1 MSFIGLRQ
9 LNSPLAYVGA
19 RVGALLAAAL
29 LIGLAWHTV
38 PLTPH
43 VDPSFFFGD
52 EDPQLKEDAKVYKL
66 FPRQN
71 QIIINIEGKIS
82 NTDYLNK
89 VDRLTR
95 RLLAIPEV
103 MSARSLTHGP
113 KSFDDALTSSFW
125 GRLLIP
131 EDRKSSNIFVALV
144 ADSFQQSIPEV
155 ENAVRQSETEAFRP
169 VIAGVPYMIELI
181 RRSLVHDLKVFSLS
195 AVAIFG
201 LMIFFLFRSL
211 SILVGCL
218 TAGATATAL
227 TLLLNRFLEIE
238 IGILTANLVTLVF
251 VLTIPHIVYLTYNWK
266 RLSLNDSKRQG
277 SAKEAV
283 WETLP
288 GSIWSTGTTL
298 LGFLSLLL
306 LQAKPLR
313 QLGAS
318 GSIATVSALFAA
330 YLVYPWFLVG
340 IKPRRSGTPGL
351 DVQRRDGRRF
361 LFAAYS
367 GWISAGFV
375 VACLL
380 LGTGIF
386 RLNTDPSLLSYF
398 PEELRRGL
406 ERVDRT
412 GGSSVLEVV
421 IKDSGSRKLDS
432 NESYE
437 RLWRLHNDLERD
449 REVGSVISLPILMA
463 EGEKFPFSF
472 FFSWKSI
479 LNKMAEPRYERIGRQ
494 FISSD
499 HVYGHFILRMKESD
513 RRHPRAEIIQRIKRA
528 VGRHGFN
535 AVMVGGMYP
544 LEAQLAELV
553 ESSLAEGLAE
563 IVLLLG
569 VIGIIVTR
577 SLWAGLTMAFG
588 MSMIPV
594 GLLGLIGFLKAPL
607 DIISAAA
614 ASLTLGMGIDDTMI
628 HLGER
633 WKSLVKQGRPP
644 DEAWQIARG
653 QLWQPIVVS
662 MLIVCAGFSI
672 FILSEFP
679 PTRRFGT
686 WVVLGT
692 LLVLPTTLFF
702 LPSVASLWAKHGR
715 KK

>member
-1 MSFIGLRQ
+1 MLVIGVRQ
-9 LNSPLAYVGA
+9 LSSLVIYVGA
-19 RVGALLAAAL
+19 RVGALAVAAV
-29 LIGLAWHTV
+29 LIGLAWYTV

-43 VDPSFFFGD
+43 VDPSFFFGN
-52 EDPQLKEDAKVYKL
+52 EDPQLQEDKKLYKL
-66 FPRQN
+66 FPRQD

-82 NTDYLNK
+82 SADYLNK

-103 MSARSLTHGP
+103 VSARSLTHGP
-113 KSFDDALTSSFW
+113 KSFDDALMSSFW

-131 EDRKSSNIFVALV
+131 EDRRSSNIFVALV
-144 ADSFQQSIPEV
+144 ADSFQRSIPKV
-155 ENAVRQSETEAFRP
+155 EAVVQQSETAGFRP
-169 VIAGVPYMIELI
+169 VIAGIPYVIELI

-195 AVAIFG
+195 AIVVFG

-218 TAGATATAL
+218 TAGAVATAL
-227 TLLLNRFLEIE
+227 TLLLNQLFEIE
-238 IGILTANLVTLVF
+238 IGILTANLITLVF
-251 VLTIPHIVYLTYNWK
+251 VLTLPHMIYLTYNWK
-266 RLSLNDSKRQG
+266 RSSLDDSKGQG
-277 SAKEAV
+277 SVKQAV

-318 GSIATVSALFAA
+318 GSIATVCAISAA
-330 YLVYPWFLVG
+330 YLIYPWFLVG
-340 IKPRRSGTPGL
+340 SKCRRGPLGL
-351 DVQRRDGRRF
+351 DARQSSGRRF

-367 GWISAGFV
+367 DWISAAFV
-375 VACLL
+375 AACLL
-380 LGTGIF
+380 LGAGIF

-398 PEELRRGL
+398 SEDVRRGL

-412 GGSSVLEVV
+412 GGSSVLELV
-421 IKDSGSRKLDS
+421 IKDSRGRKLDS
-432 NESYE
+432 NEAYE
-437 RLWRLHNDLERD
+437 RMWQLHNDLERD

-499 HVYGHFILRMKESD
+499 HVHGHFILRMKESD
-513 RRHPRAEIIQRIKRA
+513 RRQPRAEIIDRIKRT
-528 VGRHGFN
+528 VGRRGFN
-535 AVMVGGMYP
+535 AVLVGGMYA
-544 LEAQLAELV
+544 LEAQLSELV
-553 ESSLAEGLAE
+553 ESSLVEGLAE

-569 VIGIIVTR
+569 VIGFIVTR

-588 MSMIPV
+588 MSMVPI
-594 GLLGLIGFLKAPL
+594 GLLGLIGLLKAPL
-607 DIISAAA
+607 DIISAPA
-614 ASLTLGMGIDDTMI
+614 ASLTLGMGIDDTTI

-633 WKSLVKQGRPP
+633 WKSLVKQGHPP
-644 DEAWQIARG
+644 DEAWDMARA
-653 QLWQPIVVS
+653 QLWRPIIVS

-679 PTRRFGT
+679 PTRRFGL

-692 LLVLPTTLFF
+692 LLVLPSTLFF
-702 LPSVASLWAKHGR
+702 LPTVGSLWAKRR
-715 KK
+715 KKK

>member
-1 MSFIGLRQ
+1 MTFIGLRQ
-9 LNSPLAYVGA
+9 LSSLLFYIGA
-19 RVGALLAAAL
+19 RMIALLVAAL
-29 LIGLAWHTV
+29 LIVLAWYTV

-43 VDPSFFFGD
+43 VDPSFFFGN
-52 EDPQLKEDAKVYKL
+52 EDPQLQEDAKLYKL
-66 FPRQN
+66 FPRQD

-82 NTDYLNK
+82 SADYLNK

-95 RLLAIPEV
+95 RLMAIPEV
-103 MSARSLTHGP
+103 VSARSLTHGP
-113 KSFDDALTSSFW
+113 KSFDDALMSSFW

-131 EDRKSSNIFVALV
+131 EDRRSSNVFVALV
-144 ADSFQQSIPEV
+144 ADSFQRSIPKV
-155 ENAVRQSETEAFRP
+155 EAVVQESAAESFCP
-169 VIAGVPYMIELI
+169 VIAGIPYMIELI
-181 RRSLVHDLKVFSLS
+181 RRNLVHDLKVFSLS
-195 AVAIFG
+195 AILVFG
-201 LMIFFLFRSL
+201 LMIFLLFRSP

-218 TAGATATAL
+218 AAGAAATAL
-227 TLLLNRFLEIE
+227 TLLLNQGFEIE

-251 VLTIPHIVYLTYNWK
+251 VLTIPHVVYLTYNWK
-266 RLSLNDSKRQG
+266 RLSLDNAKGKG
-277 SAKEAV
+277 SAMEAV

-288 GSIWSTGTTL
+288 GSVWSTGTTL

-318 GSIATVSALFAA
+318 GSIATVCALSAA
-330 YLVYPWFLVG
+330 YLIYPWFLVG
-340 IKPRRSGTPGL
+340 IKPRASAPGL
-351 DVQRRDGRRF
+351 NVQRRGQRRF
-361 LFAAYS
+361 VFAAYS

-375 VACLL
+375 AACLL
-380 LGTGIF
+380 LGAGIF

-406 ERVDRT
+406 EHVDRT
-412 GGSSVLEVV
+412 GGSSVLELV
-421 IKDSGSRKLDS
+421 IRDSRGGKLDT

-437 RLWRLHNDLERD
+437 RLWQLHHDLERD

-479 LNKMAEPRYERIGRQ
+479 LNKMTEPRFERIGRQ

-513 RRHPRAEIIQRIKRA
+513 RRHPRAEIIQRIKRT

-535 AVMVGGMYP
+535 AVLVGGMYA
-544 LEAQLAELV
+544 LEAQLSELV
-553 ESSLAEGLAE
+553 ESSLVQGLAE

-569 VIGIIVTR
+569 VIGFIVTR
-577 SLWAGLTMAFG
+577 SLWAGLTMAFA
-588 MSMIPV
+588 MSMVPV
-594 GLLGLIGFLKAPL
+594 GLLGLIGLLKAPL
-607 DIISAAA
+607 DIISAPA

-628 HLGER
+628 HLGQR
-633 WKSLVKQGRPP
+633 WRTLVKQGHPP
-644 DEAWQIARG
+644 DEAWEMARA

-662 MLIVCAGFSI
+662 MLIVCVGFSI

-679 PTRRFGT
+679 PTRRFGL

-692 LLVLPTTLFF
+692 LLVLPSTLFF
-702 LPSVASLWAKHGR
+702 LPTVASLWVKRG
-715 KK
+715 KKR

>member
-1 MSFIGLRQ
+1 MLVIGVRQ
-9 LNSPLAYVGA
+9 LSSLVIYVGA
-19 RVGALLAAAL
+19 RVGALAVAAV
-29 LIGLAWHTV
+29 LIGLAWYTV

-43 VDPSFFFGD
+43 VDPSFFFGN
-52 EDPQLKEDAKVYKL
+52 EDPQLQEDKKLYKL
-66 FPRQN
+66 FPRQD
-71 QIIINIEGKIS
+71 QIIINIAGKIS
-82 NTDYLNK
+82 SADYLNK

-103 MSARSLTHGP
+103 VNARSLTHGP
-113 KSFDDALTSSFW
+113 KSFDDALMSSFW

-131 EDRKSSNIFVALV
+131 EDRRSSNIFVALV
-144 ADSFQQSIPEV
+144 ADSFQQSIPRIE
-155 ENAVRQSETEAFRP
+155 AVVQQSETEGFRP
-169 VIAGVPYMIELI
+169 VIAGIPYMIELI

-195 AVAIFG
+195 AIVVFG

-211 SILVGCL
+211 SILVGSL
-218 TAGATATAL
+218 TASAVATAL
-227 TLLLNRFLEIE
+227 TLLLNQLFEIE
-238 IGILTANLVTLVF
+238 IGILTANLITLVF
-251 VLTIPHIVYLTYNWK
+251 VLTLPHMIYLTYNWK
-266 RLSLNDSKRQG
+266 RASLNDSKHQG
-277 SAKEAV
+277 SVKQAV
-283 WETLP
+283 RETLP
-288 GSIWSTGTTL
+288 GSLWSTATTL

-318 GSIATVSALFAA
+318 GSIATVCALLAA
-330 YLVYPWFLVG
+330 YLIYPWFLVG
-340 IKPRRSGTPGL
+340 SKSRRGPLGL
-351 DVQRRDGRRF
+351 DAQRSSGRRF
-361 LFAAYS
+361 VFAAYS

-375 VACLL
+375 AACLL
-380 LGTGIF
+380 LGAGIF

-398 PEELRRGL
+398 SEDVRHGL

-412 GGSSVLEVV
+412 GGSSVLELV
-421 IKDSGSRKLDS
+421 IKDSRGRKLDG

-437 RLWRLHNDLERD
+437 RLWKLHNDLERD
-449 REVGSVISLPILMA
+449 QEVGSVISLPILMA

-513 RRHPRAEIIQRIKRA
+513 RRQPRAEIIQRIKRI

-535 AVMVGGMYP
+535 AVLVGGMYA
-544 LEAQLAELV
+544 LEAQLSELV
-553 ESSLAEGLAE
+553 ESSLVEGLAE

-569 VIGIIVTR
+569 VIGFIVTR

-588 MSMIPV
+588 MSMVPV
-594 GLLGLIGFLKAPL
+594 GLLGLIGLLKAPL
-607 DIISAAA
+607 DIISAPA

-633 WKSLVKQGRPP
+633 WKRLVREGHPP
-644 DEAWQIARG
+644 DEAWKIARA
-653 QLWQPIVVS
+653 QLWQPIVIS

-679 PTRRFGT
+679 PTRRFGL

-692 LLVLPTTLFF
+692 LLVLPSTLFF
-702 LPSVASLWAKHGR
+702 VPTVASLWFKRRKHR
-715 KK
+715 

>member
-9 LNSPLAYVGA
+9 LSSPLAYIGA
-19 RVGALLAAAL
+19 RAGALLAAAL
-29 LIGLAWHTV
+29 LIGLAWYTV

-66 FPRQN
+66 FPRQH

-82 NTDYLNK
+82 SADYLNK
-89 VDRLTR
+89 IDRLTR
-95 RLLAIPEV
+95 RLLAIPQV
-103 MSARSLTHGP
+103 VSARSLTHGP
-113 KSFDDALTSSFW
+113 KSFDDALLSSFW

-131 EDRKSSNIFVALV
+131 EDRKSSNVFVALV
-144 ADSFQQSIPEV
+144 ADSFQQSIAKV
-155 ENAVRQSETEAFRP
+155 EAAVSQSEAEAFRP
-169 VIAGVPYMIELI
+169 VIAGIPYMIELI
-181 RRSLVHDLKVFSLS
+181 RRNLVHDLKVFSLS
-195 AVAIFG
+195 AIVVFG
-201 LMIFFLFRSL
+201 LMIFLLFRSL

-218 TAGATATAL
+218 TAGATATAV
-227 TLLLNRFLEIE
+227 TLLLNQVFEIE

-251 VLTIPHIVYLTYNWK
+251 VLTIPHTVYLTYNWK
-266 RLSLNDSKRQG
+266 RLSVDAAKSDSRVI
-277 SAKEAV
+277 EAI
-283 WETLP
+283 WQTLP
-288 GSIWSTGTTL
+288 GSVWSTGTTL

-318 GSIATVSALFAA
+318 GAIATICALLAA
-330 YLVYPWFLVG
+330 YLIYPWFLVG
-340 IKPRRSGTPGL
+340 IKSRKGAAPF
-351 DVQRRDGRRF
+351 DVQRSGKRQFF
-361 LFAAYS
+361 LAPYS
-367 GWISAGFV
+367 GWISIAFV

-398 PEELRRGL
+398 PEELKRGL
-406 ERVDRT
+406 ERVDRA
-412 GGSSVLEVV
+412 GGSSVLELV
-421 IKDSGSRKLDS
+421 IRDSRGRKLDS

-437 RLWRLHNDLERD
+437 RLWQLHNDLERD

-494 FISSD
+494 FISKD
-499 HVYGHFILRMKESD
+499 HVYGHYILRMKESD
-513 RRHPRAEIIQRIKRA
+513 RRNPRAEIIQRIKRT

-535 AVMVGGMYP
+535 AVLAGGMYP
-544 LEAQLAELV
+544 LEAQLSELV
-553 ESSLAEGLAE
+553 ESSLVEGLVE

-569 VIGIIVTR
+569 VIGFIVTR

-588 MSMIPV
+588 MSMVPI
-594 GLLGLIGFLKAPL
+594 GLLGLIGILKAPL
-607 DIISAAA
+607 DIISAPA

-628 HLGER
+628 HLAER
-633 WKSLVKQGRPP
+633 WRTLVKQGHSP
-644 DEAWQIARG
+644 DEAWDMARS

-662 MLIVCAGFSI
+662 MLIVCVGFSI

-679 PTRRFGT
+679 PTRRFGL

-692 LLVLPTTLFF
+692 LLVLPSTLFF
-702 LPSVASLWAKHGR
+702 LPTVASLWAKRR
-715 KK
+715 KKG

>member
-1 MSFIGLRQ
+1 MSDTGVRQ
-9 LNSPLAYVGA
+9 LSSLLIYVGA
-19 RVGALLAAAL
+19 RAGALLVAAL
-29 LIGLAWHTV
+29 LIGLAWYTV

-52 EDPQLKEDAKVYKL
+52 EDPQLQEDKKLYKL
-66 FPRQN
+66 FPRQD

-82 NTDYLNK
+82 SADYLNK

-103 MSARSLTHGP
+103 VSARSLTHGP
-113 KSFDDALTSSFW
+113 KSFDDALLSSFW

-131 EDRKSSNIFVALV
+131 EDRRSSNIFVALV
-144 ADSFQQSIPEV
+144 GDSFQRSIPKV
-155 ENAVRQSETEAFRP
+155 EAVVQQSESARFRP
-169 VIAGVPYMIELI
+169 VIAGIPYIIELI
-181 RRSLVHDLKVFSLS
+181 RRNLVHDLKVFSLS
-195 AVAIFG
+195 AVVVFG

-218 TAGATATAL
+218 TAGAVATAL
-227 TLLLNRFLEIE
+227 TLLLNQLFEIE
-238 IGILTANLVTLVF
+238 IGILTANLITIVF
-251 VLTIPHIVYLTYNWK
+251 VLTLPHMIYLTYNWK
-266 RLSLNDSKRQG
+266 RSSLDDSKRQG
-277 SAKEAV
+277 SVKQAV
-283 WETLP
+283 WETFP

-318 GSIATVSALFAA
+318 GAIATLCAISAA
-330 YLVYPWFLVG
+330 YLIYPWFLVG
-340 IKPRRSGTPGL
+340 SKSRRGSVGP
-351 DVQRRDGRRF
+351 DAQQSNGRRF
-361 LFAAYS
+361 VLAAYS

-375 VACLL
+375 AACLL
-380 LGTGIF
+380 LGVGIF

-398 PEELRRGL
+398 SEDLRRGL

-412 GGSSVLEVV
+412 GGSSVLELVV
-421 IKDSGSRKLDS
+421 KDSRGRKLDS

-437 RLWRLHNDLERD
+437 RLWQLHNDLERD

-479 LNKMAEPRYERIGRQ
+479 LNKMAEPRYARVARQ

-499 HVYGHFILRMKESD
+499 HVYGHFILRMKESN
-513 RRHPRAEIIQRIKRA
+513 RRHPRAEIIDRIKRA

-535 AVMVGGMYP
+535 AVLVGGMYP
-544 LEAQLAELV
+544 LEAQLAGLV

-588 MSMIPV
+588 MSMVPI

-607 DIISAAA
+607 DIISAPA

-628 HLGER
+628 HMGER
-633 WKSLVKQGRPP
+633 WRALVTQGHPP
-644 DEAWQIARG
+644 DEAWDMARA
-653 QLWQPIVVS
+653 QLWRPIIVS
-662 MLIVCAGFSI
+662 MLIVCAGFAI

-679 PTRRFGT
+679 PTRRFGL
-686 WVVLGT
+686 WVVVGT
-692 LLVLPTTLFF
+692 LLVLPSTLFF
-702 LPSVASLWAKHGR
+702 LPTVASFWAKRR
-715 KK
+715 KKK

>member
-9 LNSPLAYVGA
+9 LRSPLAYIGA

-29 LIGLAWHTV
+29 LIGLAWYTV

-66 FPRQN
+66 FPRQH

-82 NTDYLNK
+82 SADYLNNL
-89 VDRLTR
+89 DQLTR

-103 MSARSLTHGP
+103 ASVKSLTHGP
-113 KSFDDALTSSFW
+113 KSFDDALMSSFW

-131 EDRKSSNIFVALV
+131 EDRRSSNVFVALV
-144 ADSFQQSIPEV
+144 ADSFQQSIPKV
-155 ENAVRQSETEAFRP
+155 EAVVQQSEAEGFRP
-169 VIAGVPYMIELI
+169 VIAGIPYMIELI
-181 RRSLVHDLKVFSLS
+181 RRNLVHDLKVFSLS
-195 AVAIFG
+195 AIVIFG
-201 LMIFFLFRSL
+201 LMILLLFRSL

-218 TAGATATAL
+218 TAGAAATAL
-227 TLLLNRFLEIE
+227 TLLLNQTFAIE
-238 IGILTANLVTLVF
+238 IGILTANLITLVF
-251 VLTIPHIVYLTYNWK
+251 VLTIPHVVYLTYNWK
-266 RLSLNDSKRQG
+266 RLSLDDSKRQG

-318 GSIATVSALFAA
+318 GSIATVSALLAA
-330 YLVYPWFLVG
+330 YLIYPWFLIG
-340 IKPRRSGTPGL
+340 IKSRRGVPGF
-351 DVQRRDGRRF
+351 DVQRSSKRRF
-361 LFAAYS
+361 VFAAYS

-380 LGTGIF
+380 LGAGIF

-412 GGSSVLEVV
+412 GGSSVLELV
-421 IKDSGSRKLDS
+421 IRDSRGRKLDS

-437 RLWRLHNDLERD
+437 RLWQLHNDLERD

-463 EGEKFPFSF
+463 EGENFPFSF

-479 LNKMAEPRYERIGRQ
+479 LDKMAEPRYERIGRQ

-513 RRHPRAEIIQRIKRA
+513 RRNSRAEIIQRVKRT

-535 AVMVGGMYP
+535 AVLIGGMYA
-544 LEAQLAELV
+544 LQAQLSELV
-553 ESSLAEGLAE
+553 ESSLVEGLAE

-569 VIGIIVTR
+569 VIGMIVTR

-588 MSMIPV
+588 MSMVPV
-594 GLLGLIGFLKAPL
+594 GLLGLIGILKAPL
-607 DIISAAA
+607 DIISAPA

-633 WKSLVKQGRPP
+633 WRTLVKRGHPP
-644 DEAWQIARG
+644 DEAWDMARA

-662 MLIVCAGFSI
+662 MLIVCVGFSI

-679 PTRRFGT
+679 PTRRFGL

-692 LLVLPTTLFF
+692 LLVLPSTLFF
-702 LPSVASLWAKHGR
+702 LPTVASLWVKRGR
-715 KK
+715 KR